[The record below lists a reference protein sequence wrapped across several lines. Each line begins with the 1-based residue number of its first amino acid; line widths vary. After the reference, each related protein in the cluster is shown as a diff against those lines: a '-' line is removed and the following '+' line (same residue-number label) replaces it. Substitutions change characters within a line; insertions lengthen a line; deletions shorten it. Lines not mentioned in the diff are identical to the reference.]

1 MLGWMVESL
10 PNWAFTVLGAANVLA
25 FLTGPLALV
34 MLAPRHWS
42 GGLRPF
48 RARLPAA
55 TLLSLLSV
63 TAASV
68 TGTAS
73 LVRVFMRIAETGSGG
88 AGVVAE
94 AGVAAVE
101 PLLYGVVTLAVC
113 LLGVA
118 ALTLRRDGSG
128 PSQTTAEGAPMSLFM
143 AVGLSA
149 LLGLA
154 IVGVDGLLRL
164 HHELMNVTIMLI
176 DPAKRTDAV
185 TAGITG
191 SVSAG
196 IMERNSGVLIVGGG
210 LLTLALVVAG
220 LGTWRASRAR
230 RPHGLLA
237 WTSTVALIVVV
248 VGAAWHGSLLSA
260 SLESYRDVISRAA
273 AASSS
278 RP

>member
-1 MLGWMVESL
+1 MLGRMVASF
-10 PNWAFTVLGAANVLA
+10 PNCAYSVLDAANGLV

-42 GGLRPF
+42 GGLQPF

-63 TAASV
+63 SAASV

-73 LVRVFMRIAETGSGG
+73 LVRVFMRIAETGRGG

-101 PLLYGVVTLAVC
+101 PLLYGVVTLAAC

-118 ALTLRRDGSG
+118 ASTLRRGGGGHSK
-128 PSQTTAEGAPMSLFM
+128 TTAERAPMSHFL
-143 AVGLSA
+143 AGGLSA

-154 IVGVDGLLRL
+154 IAGVDGLLRL

-176 DPAKRTDAV
+176 DPAKGTDAV

-196 IMERNSGVLIVGGG
+196 IIERNSSVLIVGGG
-210 LLTLALVVAG
+210 VLTLALLVAG

-230 RPHGLLA
+230 RPHGLLL
-237 WTSTVALIVVV
+237 WTSMIALIVVV

-273 AASSS
+273 AATSSS
-278 RP
+278 P